1 MSHTIHVV
9 FPCQEGKGADLL
21 GILNEILGDT
31 RAFDGCESI
40 EVYTNSDNPDTVILW
55 EKFETRAH
63 RPRPVRR
70 PVRRY
75 FAAKLSDRVDC
86 SKPSGMAPDVAYR

>member
-1 MSHTIHVV
+1 MSHTLHVV

-63 RPRPVRR
+63 HEAYLAWRIENGMLDVLGPIL
-70 PVRRY
+70 
-75 FAAKLSDRVDC
+75 ASDAEFNYLDDH
-86 SKPSGMAPDVAYR
+86 PDI